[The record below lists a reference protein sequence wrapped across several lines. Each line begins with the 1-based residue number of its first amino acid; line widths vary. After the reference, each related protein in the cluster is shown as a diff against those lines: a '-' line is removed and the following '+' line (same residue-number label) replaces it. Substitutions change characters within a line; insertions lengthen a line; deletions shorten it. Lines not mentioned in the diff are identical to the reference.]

1 MSEVA
6 ITMTMA
12 KLAGIKKALISTINE
27 KSAFCAS
34 ASGAT
39 VATTRTEY
47 PTDSV
52 QHYFQQ
58 AASHL
63 ETLKHLLPD
72 LFGDFQAIETEP
84 ELVASTRLPT
94 KPHSP
99 QDVARDRFSRV
110 QAERLLRDID
120 QMFEI
125 CMVSKLEHAKPK
137 EVGRPF
143 SDPREGGGLNGRDVP
158 RTTAFRRVFI
168 SHGHADDWL
177 KVQAYIEKD
186 VKLDTRELAQE
197 ANMGNTIIE
206 KLFDNARLCDSA
218 VIVMTG
224 DDVAHENVAKVRE
237 NVMHEIGFFQG
248 SYGRGHVILLHEA
261 GVSIPTNL
269 GGVAFIPYPKGSI
282 TSIFYLL
289 QRELKAIY
297 SL

>member
-1 MSEVA
+1 AYGE
-6 ITMTMA
+6 
-12 KLAGIKKALISTINE
+12 
-27 KSAFCAS
+27 
-34 ASGAT
+34 
-39 VATTRTEY
+39 TRR
-47 PTDSV
+47 PGRRSV
-52 QHYFQQ
+52 RQ
-58 AASHL
+58 AARG
-63 ETLKHLLPD
+63 LPM
-72 LFGDFQAIETEP
+72 
-84 ELVASTRLPT
+84 
-94 KPHSP
+94 KPRSL
-99 QDVARDRFSRV
+99 QEVGRDGFSRV

-125 CMVSKLEHAKPK
+125 YMVSKLEHAKPK

-143 SDPREGGGLNGRDVP
+143 SDPREGGGLNGRDVSSP
-158 RTTAFRRVFI
+158 KELRRVFI

-186 VKLDTRELAQE
+186 VKLGTRELAQE

-206 KLFDNARLCDSA
+206 KLFDNARLCDSS

-248 SYGRGHVILLHEA
+248 SYGRGRVILLHEA
-261 GVSIPTNL
+261 GVNIPTNL
-269 GGVAFIPYPKGSI
+269 GGVAVIPYPKGSI